1 MIPQLKRKTQSPAK
15 KITLADIAR
24 RSDVSLTTV
33 SLVLRNKPG
42 IGIPAETRQRIMN
55 TAQDLGYRVKTP
67 LKARQG
73 LTTIGVILKARADDL
88 PLANPFYSHVYA
100 GIEAACRQNRIN
112 LLNASLPVDENNI
125 PIELPR
131 LLEAEHI
138 EGLLLV
144 GTFVD
149 TTLDHVLG
157 EKSIPVVLV
166 DAYSESNAYDAVV
179 SENFQGAY
187 RAVSYLIE
195 HGHRHIG
202 LVGTGRRAYPSI
214 FERRRGYLEALQDHG
229 IAETYFADCILQP
242 DEAHHCAKELLSR
255 NPQITAMFGAND
267 RVTIAAMHAATEL
280 GRRIPDDLSF
290 VGFDDIDL
298 AHLVVPALTTM
309 QVDKISLGRLA
320 VQTLLN
326 RVQMPA
332 LPPTVTALRTRLI
345 ERQSVKDIR

>member
-1 MIPQLKRKTQSPAK
+1 MPSRTSRKIPSPAK
-15 KITLADIAR
+15 KITLADVAKQ
-24 RSDVSLTTV
+24 SAVSLTTV

-42 IGIPAETRQRIMN
+42 VGIPAETRRRVLD
-55 TAQDLGYRVKTP
+55 TARDLGYRVKTP
-67 LKARQG
+67 LKVRQG

-100 GIEAACRQNRIN
+100 GIEAACRLNRLN

-131 LLEAEHI
+131 MLEAEHI

-179 SENFQGAY
+179 SDNFQGAY

-195 HGHRHIG
+195 NGHRHIG
-202 LVGTGRRAYPSI
+202 LVGTFCRAYPSI
-214 FERRRGYLEALQDHG
+214 LERRRGYLEALHDHD
-229 IAETYFADCILQP
+229 IAETYFADCILHP
-242 DEAHHCAKELLSR
+242 DEAHLAAKQLLAK
-255 NPQITAMFGAND
+255 NPQITALFGAND
-267 RVTIAAMHAATEL
+267 RVTIAAMLAASEL
-280 GRRIPDDLSF
+280 GKRVPDDLSL

-298 AHLVVPALTTM
+298 ARLVKPALTTM

-326 RVQMPA
+326 RVQMPTV
-332 LPPTVTALRTRLI
+332 PPTVTALRTRLI